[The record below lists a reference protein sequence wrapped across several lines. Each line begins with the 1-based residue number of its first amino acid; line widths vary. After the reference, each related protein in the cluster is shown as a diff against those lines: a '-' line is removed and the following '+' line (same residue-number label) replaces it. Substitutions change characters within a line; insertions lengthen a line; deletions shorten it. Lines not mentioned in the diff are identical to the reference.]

1 MIDGGIIFMARY
13 SLLSFITVLA
23 RLQLE
28 YSRKMSAFFE
38 DYLYQDRFLMYGVV
52 SWKACAVESFSDLWK
67 AANSGWKRTVLDSW
81 TAGLPSRLRKEMAVS
96 PPGIPVK
103 LAEDADSLLCPCWL
117 PIPRLIHRSVMG
129 VVEVMGPA
137 LLKGIWEKGR
147 RMDKDE

>member
-52 SWKACAVESFSDLWK
+52 SWKACAVESFSDL
-67 AANSGWKRTVLDSW
+67 
-81 TAGLPSRLRKEMAVS
+81 
-96 PPGIPVK
+96 
-103 LAEDADSLLCPCWL
+103 
-117 PIPRLIHRSVMG
+117 
-129 VVEVMGPA
+129 
-137 LLKGIWEKGR
+137 
-147 RMDKDE
+147 